1 MPKRFFK
8 DLRMR
13 LFIAFWLLSSTFL
26 FAQDIEINSTVVGAD
41 IFVASDANV
50 VPVKIGVTPFKMP
63 LNELINTYVQ
73 KNTFHIILKKDGYD
87 DYSVL
92 FTKTSDVDVALT
104 VNMKVD
110 DKIKKIKDYDVMM
123 SKLFDVQKLIRGGN
137 IADAI
142 NQLDNLEKEHRGFSI
157 IAELKA
163 TAYYMQKDVEK
174 ALSYYRKAFAENEN
188 NKDAYRM
195 KVYLEKKLGVYSDI

>member
-1 MPKRFFK
+1 
-8 DLRMR
+8 MR
-13 LFIAFWLLSSTFL
+13 LFITIWILSSTLL
-26 FAQDIEINSTVVGAD
+26 FGQQIEINSTVTGAD
-41 IFVASDANV
+41 IFVASDANAA
-50 VPVKIGVTPFKMP
+50 PVKIGVTPFKME

-73 KNTFHIILKKDGYD
+73 KNTFHIILKKDGFI

-92 FTKTSDVDVALT
+92 FTKTNDVDVTLT

-123 SKLFDVQKLIRGGN
+123 SKLFDVQKLIRSGN
-137 IADAI
+137 IPDAL
-142 NQLDNLEKEHRGFSI
+142 NQLDNLERDHRGFSI
-157 IAELKA
+157 ISELKA

-188 NKDAYRM
+188 NKDAYKM